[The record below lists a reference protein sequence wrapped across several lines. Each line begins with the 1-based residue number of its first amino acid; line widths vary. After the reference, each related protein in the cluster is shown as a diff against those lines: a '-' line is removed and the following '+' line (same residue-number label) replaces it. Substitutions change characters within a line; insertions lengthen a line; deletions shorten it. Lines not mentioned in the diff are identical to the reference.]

1 MSSNVAVVPVVSAVS
16 ATTIWL
22 GLDVHKESVTIAVLR
37 GDAATPDRVDRLPN
51 DLPKLKRY
59 LERLAGQGPLRAVYE
74 ASGAGYVLHRACT
87 AWGVPCDV
95 IAPSLIPTKPGVQRK
110 HDTYD
115 AIQLARLHRAGELT
129 VIRIP
134 TEAEERVRDLVRCR
148 ETFQREIL
156 KSRHDLLKFL
166 ARRGCVYLKKAWTPA
181 HYAWLRQL
189 TGAASPL
196 VDEDRVVFGEY
207 LALLEYKLSRR
218 DDLDQRIAQ
227 LALTPALAP
236 AVARL
241 QCFRG
246 IDVHSAMVLATELVD
261 WRRFT
266 SPRQLMSYFG
276 LVPREHSSGDRERR
290 GAITKAGN
298 SHVRHVLV
306 QAAWS
311 YRHVPKV
318 GVGLKARQQG
328 QSPRVIAH
336 TWKAQHRLY
345 KLYHRLHAKRPP
357 QIAAVAVARELVG
370 FLWSVMQ
377 DLDRPA
383 TQPI

>member
-1 MSSNVAVVPVVSAVS
+1 M
-16 ATTIWL
+16 
-22 GLDVHKESVTIAVLR
+22 HKESVTIAVLR
-37 GDAATPDRVDRLPN
+37 GEAATPDRVDRLPN

-59 LERLAGQGPLRAVYE
+59 FERLAGQGPLRAVYE

-156 KSRHDLLKFL
+156 KSRHYLLKFL
-166 ARRGCVYLKKAWTPA
+166 ARRGCVYLKKAWAPA

-207 LALLEYKLSRR
+207 LALLEYKLGRR
-218 DDLDQRIAQ
+218 EDLDQRIAQ

-276 LVPREHSSGDRERR
+276 LVPREDSSGERQRR
-290 GAITKAGN
+290 GPITKAGN

-306 QAAWS
+306 
-311 YRHVPKV
+311 
-318 GVGLKARQQG
+318 
-328 QSPRVIAH
+328 
-336 TWKAQHRLY
+336 
-345 KLYHRLHAKRPP
+345 
-357 QIAAVAVARELVG
+357 
-370 FLWSVMQ
+370 
-377 DLDRPA
+377 
-383 TQPI
+383 